1 MDPVAGHIPGAR
13 NWPMDRNL
21 GADGRFLPAGE
32 LAAALGGLTGGAAA
46 GAYCGS
52 GITAA
57 HTVLALE
64 LAGIPAALYPG
75 SWSEWVADPDR
86 PVATGAEP

>member
-1 MDPVAGHIPGAR
+1 
-13 NWPMDRNL
+13 MDRNL
-21 GADGRFLPAGE
+21 NAQGRFLPAGE
-32 LAAALGGLTGGAAA
+32 LADALSGLTGGAAA

-64 LAGIPAALYPG
+64 LAGIEAALYPG

-86 PVATGAEP
+86 PVATGEEPSPRRPHRPG

>member
-1 MDPVAGHIPGAR
+1 
-13 NWPMDRNL
+13 MDRNL
-21 GADGRFLPAGE
+21 DARGRFLSADV
-32 LAAALGGLTGGAAA
+32 LAEALGGLTGGAAV

-64 LAGIPAALYPG
+64 LAGIEAALYPG
-75 SWSEWVADPDR
+75 SWSEWVADEDR
-86 PVATGAEP
+86 PVATGGEP